1 MLPEGLATG
10 RPRTRSASL
19 HGSRASSAS
28 RSSISPEEQQLADEL
43 QTASAIMESQGR
55 STSTS
60 SSTDSEARDGL
71 KEREAKERSMEFIR
85 RHCQVQ
91 ANVSPPGSQANSSG
105 QTSSGGPRR
114 SGQQATSARVL
125 GLASTGSGE
134 PGRSQSQGGSS
145 TPSATTSDKGASS
158 SSGSELTKVLKTLG
172 NSSTMGELTDKI
184 AKLEQTVLARDV
196 AAAAML
202 QNCED
207 MEEAGTAALA
217 KVMLELQAAVKAK
230 EVAEKERNNAEAKA
244 AGDKARYEF
253 NIAFEIAE
261 SEKNALLQ
269 KRHEE
274 DMLELRKELNQAKDD
289 KDKADIDEAHA
300 VASQGISA
308 DRIEAL
314 EKALALSTA
323 KLNAVYAIGGIA
335 RSKDERER
343 DLRAEIQEMEQDKQ
357 DTGKEM
363 SRMRLELLGLK
374 RDRDKKKVDDA
385 QLGQPSSSS
394 RQGRRGGKGNRKG
407 TGHALEIIDEEEDD
421 LPETRSLDNAD
432 FEDFASECVSSDHGG
447 DASTP
452 DTTAQKDL
460 VIKLLKQL
468 QDQKKN
474 MQDLKAEHAGTNAE
488 QFEKI
493 EQLMLQIS
501 ENNFVHE
508 KMAAEHEILKKLE
521 RSNRLDHIKKMDALQ
536 RTMRTMQGQL
546 DDQDVAMKEQDR
558 TAEANEQNQTNL
570 EEQLQLQ
577 TEALRITS
585 LRLQDAL
592 QQHENDSIRH
602 QQEQSSLKLQL
613 AVERKKTGTH
623 VSEEPGAE
631 ETLSPEEILE
641 QRVKDLQEERNALLA
656 KVEFMDVQFQLQLE
670 EMQRETANKLQEQQR
685 FFSDQLAQLRAAS
698 GSQIASLVPS
708 GGDYGEWTPSAPT
721 SQSLP
726 AREGSGGSSQAMASA
741 ISGAASSPQASS
753 DCGGTDASG
762 SGTQALRRLGGLKGL
777 IWSVLCTLPNVA
789 AAMCLAEGVVVQNM
803 TQRAGILLGSNL
815 IGTSFYTLVK
825 EQNVMSLQ
833 RTIMANMPST
843 DAAEPPPEDL
853 MRTLARHQLEA
864 PNRGPVDLLIS
875 AVHLPSGGGERHI
888 LILLIEQP
896 SERANNQQSVASS
909 DICPSDSV
917 SVGRRRPQLMRS
929 EVQRTKLRASFFS
942 TRQSQRDGL
951 SSANSSPRSSLR

>member
-1 MLPEGLATG
+1 MLPDDLVSG

-43 QTASAIMESQGR
+43 QTAGARMESQGR

-60 SSTDSEARDGL
+60 SSTDSEARDSL
-71 KEREAKERSMEFIR
+71 KDREAKERSMEFIR

-91 ANVSPPGSQANSSG
+91 AHVSPPGSQANSSG
-105 QTSSGGPRR
+105 QTSSGGHRR
-114 SGQQATSARVL
+114 PGGQQLTSARVL
-125 GLASTGSGE
+125 GLASSASGE
-134 PGRSQSQGGSS
+134 HQSQGESS
-145 TPSATTSDKGASS
+145 TPSATTSEKGAASS
-158 SSGSELTKVLKTLG
+158 SSGSELTKVLQKVG
-172 NSSTMGELTDKI
+172 NLSMGELTAKI
-184 AKLEQTVLARDV
+184 AKLEQTVLARDA

-207 MEEAGTAALA
+207 VEEAGAANLA

-230 EVAEKERNNAEAKA
+230 ELAEKERNTAEAKA
-244 AGDKARYEF
+244 AGDKARYDNNMAYEM
-253 NIAFEIAE
+253 AE
-261 SEKNALLQ
+261 NEKNVLLQ

-274 DMLELRKELNQAKDD
+274 EMAEFRKEINQAKNDR
-289 KDKADIDEAHA
+289 DKADIDEAHA
-300 VASQGISA
+300 IASQTMSA

-323 KLNAVYAIGGIA
+323 KLNAVYALGGIA
-335 RSKDERER
+335 RSKDEKER
-343 DLRAEIQEMEQDKQ
+343 DLRAEIQELEQEKQ
-357 DTGKEM
+357 DSGKEM

-374 RDRDKKKVDDA
+374 RDKDKRRVDEP
-385 QLGQPSSSS
+385 QSGQMAASS
-394 RQGRRGGKGNRKG
+394 RQGRRGGKGSRKG
-407 TGHALEIIDEEEDD
+407 TGHILEIIDEEEDD

-432 FEDFASECVSSDHGG
+432 FADFASDCVSSDHGG
-447 DASTP
+447 DSNA
-452 DTTAQKDL
+452 DTTTQKDL
-460 VIKLLKQL
+460 VVKLLKQL
-468 QDQKKN
+468 HDQKKS

-488 QFEKI
+488 QFEQI
-493 EQLMLQIS
+493 EQLMLQLS
-501 ENNFVHE
+501 ENNLTSE

-536 RTMRTMQGQL
+536 RMMRTMQGQL
-546 DDQDVAMKEQDR
+546 DDQDIVMKEQTR
-558 TAEANEQNQTNL
+558 TAEVSEQNQTNL

-613 AVERKKTGTH
+613 AVERKKTGTYAH
-623 VSEEPGAE
+623 EEPGE
-631 ETLSPEEILE
+631 EPELSPEEILE
-641 QRVKDLQEERNALLA
+641 RRVQDLQEERCILLG
-656 KVEFMDVQFQLQLE
+656 KLEFRDVQFQLQLE
-670 EMQRETANKLQEQQR
+670 EMQREHANKLQEQQR
-685 FFSDQLAQLRAAS
+685 FFAEQIVQLRSAG
-698 GSQIASLVPS
+698 GSQISNLVSS
-708 GGDYGEWTPSAPT
+708 GGLPGEWTPT
-721 SQSLP
+721 SHSLP
-726 AREGSGGSSQAMASA
+726 DREGSGSSQAMASA
-741 ISGAASSPQASS
+741 ISGTASSPNAPS

-762 SGTQALRRLGGLKGL
+762 SGSQPLRHLVGVKGL
-777 IWSVLCTLPNVA
+777 IWSILCTLPSVA
-789 AAMCLAEGVVVQNM
+789 ALMCLTEGVLVQNM

-815 IGTSFYTLVK
+815 IGKSIYTLVK

-833 RTIMANMPST
+833 RTIMATMPPT
-843 DAAEPPPEDL
+843 DAASEPSAEDL
-853 MRTLARHQLEA
+853 TRTLARHQLEA
-864 PNRGPVDLLIS
+864 PNRGPIDLLIS
-875 AVHLPSGGGERHI
+875 AVHLSSGGGERHI

-951 SSANSSPRSSLR
+951 SSSNSSPRSSLR

>member
-1 MLPEGLATG
+1 MLPDGLASG

-43 QTASAIMESQGR
+43 QTAGARMESQGR

-60 SSTDSEARDGL
+60 SSTDSEARDSL
-71 KEREAKERSMEFIR
+71 KDREANERSMEFIR

-105 QTSSGGPRR
+105 KTSSNGPRR
-114 SGQQATSARVL
+114 PGQQLTSARVL
-125 GLASTGSGE
+125 GLASAGSGD
-134 PGRSQSQGGSS
+134 PGPSQLQGGSS
-145 TPSATTSDKGASS
+145 TPSGTTSDKGAASS
-158 SSGSELTKVLKTLG
+158 SSGSELLSILKKAG
-172 NSSTMGELTDKI
+172 NLSMGELTDKI

-230 EVAEKERNNAEAKA
+230 DIAEKERNSAEAKA
-244 AGDKARYEF
+244 AGDKARYDYNMAYEMEE
-253 NIAFEIAE
+253 N
-261 SEKNALLQ
+261 EKQAILQ

-274 DMLELRKELNQAKDD
+274 DMLEIRKELNQAKNDRE
-289 KDKADIDEAHA
+289 KADIDEAHA
-300 VASQGISA
+300 IASQAMSA

-335 RSKDERER
+335 RSKDEKER
-343 DLRAEIQEMEQDKQ
+343 DLRAEIQQMEQEKQ

-363 SRMRLELLGLK
+363 SRMRLELLGLQ
-374 RDRDKKKVDDA
+374 RDKDRRKVDEP
-385 QLGQPSSSS
+385 QSGQMSSSS
-394 RQGRRGGKGNRKG
+394 RQGRRGGKGTRKG
-407 TGHALEIIDEEEDD
+407 TGHVLEIIDEEEDD
-421 LPETRSLDNAD
+421 LPEIRSLDNAE
-432 FEDFASECVSSDHGG
+432 FEDWASECVSSDDGG
-447 DASTP
+447 DSTP

-468 QDQKKN
+468 QDQKKA

-488 QFEKI
+488 QFEQI
-493 EQLMLQIS
+493 EQLMLRIS
-501 ENNFVHE
+501 ENNQLNE
-508 KMAAEHEILKKLE
+508 KMAVEHAILKKLE

-546 DDQDVAMKEQDR
+546 DDQDVVMQEQNR
-558 TAEANEQNQTNL
+558 TAEASELNQTNL

-577 TEALRITS
+577 NEALRITS

-613 AVERKKTGTH
+613 AVERKKAGTY
-623 VSEEPGAE
+623 VPEESGEGEA
-631 ETLSPEEILE
+631 LSPEEILE
-641 QRVKDLQEERNALLA
+641 QRLKDLQEERCALLG
-656 KVEFMDVQFQLQLE
+656 KLEFMDVQFQLQIE
-670 EMQRETANKLQEQQR
+670 EMQREQANKLQEQQR
-685 FFSDQLAQLRAAS
+685 FFADQLSQLRAGGS
-698 GSQIASLVPS
+698 SQISNLISS
-708 GGDYGEWTPSAPT
+708 GGEYGEWTPT
-721 SQSLP
+721 SHSLP
-726 AREGSGGSSQAMASA
+726 EREGSGGSSQAMASA
-741 ISGAASSPQASS
+741 ISGAASSPQATS

-762 SGTQALRRLGGLKGL
+762 SVTQAFRRFGGLKGL
-777 IWSVLCTLPNVA
+777 IWSILCTLPNVA
-789 AAMCLAEGVVVQNM
+789 AIMCLAEGVVVQNM

-815 IGTSFYTLVK
+815 IGKSFYTLVK

-833 RTIMANMPST
+833 RTIMATMPST
-843 DAAEPPPEDL
+843 DAAEPPAEDL
-853 MRTLARHQLEA
+853 TRTLARHQLEA
-864 PNRGPVDLLIS
+864 PNRGPIDLLIS
-875 AVHLPSGGGERHI
+875 AVHLPSSGGERHI

-896 SERANNQQSVASS
+896 SERAANQQSVASS

-951 SSANSSPRSSLR
+951 SSSNSSPRSSLR